1 MESEDL
7 RKRFNFIFEALS
19 EIMRLN
25 LDQQRKDM
33 NLTEIKNFG
42 QNNEI
47 SNIKGNF
54 QTLEEIAVNLATV
67 SLKDSELY
75 DSTIE
80 KINREFDDAFFK
92 YQMYE
97 MNPFLNSMKDIAE
110 DAMNSHEYAN
120 NQMQSCKNEE
130 DLCKVE
136 QNRLC

>member
-25 LDQQRKDM
+25 LNQQRKDM

-42 QNNEI
+42 KNNEI

-67 SLKDSELY
+67 SLTDSELY
-75 DSTIE
+75 ESTIN
-80 KINREFDDAFFK
+80 KINREFDNAFFK

-97 MNPFLNSMKDIAE
+97 MNPFLNSMKNIAE
-110 DAMNSHEYAN
+110 DAKNSLESAYI
-120 NQMQSCKNEE
+120 QMQSCKNEE

-136 QNRLC
+136 QNRFC

>member
-19 EIMRLN
+19 EIMRSN
-25 LDQQRKDM
+25 LSQQRKDM

-42 QNNEI
+42 KNNEI

-67 SLKDSELY
+67 SLTDSKLY
-75 DSTIE
+75 ESTII
-80 KINREFDDAFFK
+80 KINREFDNAFFK

-97 MNPFLNSMKDIAE
+97 MNPFLNSMKNIAE
-110 DAMNSHEYAN
+110 DAKNSLQSAN
-120 NQMQSCKNEE
+120 NQLQSCKKEE

>member
-7 RKRFNFIFEALS
+7 RKRFNCIFEALS

-25 LDQQRKDM
+25 LSQQRKDM

-54 QTLEEIAVNLATV
+54 ETLEEIAVNLATV
-67 SLKDSELY
+67 SLRDSELY
-75 DSTIE
+75 DSTIH
-80 KINREFDDAFFK
+80 KINREFDNAFFK

-97 MNPFLNSMKDIAE
+97 MNPFLNSMKNITA
-110 DAMNSHEYAN
+110 DAKNSLESEN
-120 NQMQSCKNEE
+120 NHLETCKNEE